1 MTEPAPSL
9 SGDFWLRLF
18 PASDYRLPMGVRPG
32 EARRFWG
39 NSPEAA
45 YVLAERRRWI
55 AEAPERHLLFLP
67 EAEPATAEAVA
78 WFSSVLGRVFRDA
91 RDAAC
96 GLEPDWVLLG
106 GDAASG
112 LPVLGGALAFPSGW
126 ALEEKLGRPLA
137 DVHDTV
143 PGLAAAI
150 GPQITTFLARI
161 ATGSTWERDNW
172 GLSADSSLNHH
183 PAQPIARLRE
193 DAPLDATWLRLEQQF
208 LTRLPH
214 SRAIL
219 FGIRVTNHRL
229 DALLDVHPVLA
240 GRMARALETMPDTL
254 AAYKGLTAARPVLVR
269 QLAALRSAFP

>member
-1 MTEPAPSL
+1 MTELAPSL
-9 SGDFWLRLF
+9 REDFWRRLF

-32 EARRFWG
+32 EPKRFWCD
-39 NSPEAA
+39 SPEATG
-45 YVLAERRRWI
+45 VLAERRRWI
-55 AEAPERHLLFLP
+55 AAAPERHLLFLP
-67 EAEPATAEAVA
+67 EAEQATAEAVA
-78 WFSSVLGRVFRDA
+78 WFSSVLGRAFGDA

-112 LPVLGGALAFPSGW
+112 FPVLGGALAFPSGW

-137 DVHDTV
+137 QVHDTV

-150 GPQITTFLARI
+150 GPAITTFLARI
-161 ATGSTWERDNW
+161 APGSTWERDNW
-172 GLSADSSLNHH
+172 GMSADSSLNHH

-193 DAPLDATWLRLEQQF
+193 DATLEATWLRLEQQF

-229 DALLDVHPVLA
+229 DALLGTHPALA
-240 GRMARALETMPDTL
+240 GRMARALETMPDAL
-254 AAYKGLTAARPVLVR
+254 AAYKGLTAARPALVR
-269 QLAALRSAFP
+269 HLAALR